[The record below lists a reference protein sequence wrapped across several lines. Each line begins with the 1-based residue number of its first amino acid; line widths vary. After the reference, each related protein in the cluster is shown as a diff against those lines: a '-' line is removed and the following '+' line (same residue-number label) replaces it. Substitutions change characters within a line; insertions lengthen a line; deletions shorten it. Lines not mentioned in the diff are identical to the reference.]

1 MTENQYP
8 PALINSS
15 TTLEEGIRTVL
26 NLRIEQLAVLLDKK
40 NWIDGVSAKLV
51 HKTRVACRRLI
62 VAARLFKRVSSKRL
76 FNKLQSRAE
85 EVLENLGTLRNWD
98 SYANALEN
106 HRGISNPAQKT
117 FFLDGIAWAN
127 RQRFEKIAMKFFKA
141 KADKLTSFLLKAKLK
156 IHQFKNNTTS
166 PSFLEWSRLGIMTN
180 YDDINAEMETL
191 EDSEH
196 AMHSFRLK
204 VKFLRY
210 GMEIMGDAIQ
220 PEKAAKFLKF
230 LKNGQSYLGMINDL
244 HFQIKT
250 TSKIKF
256 ALELHKKDFEFF
268 QGESEFLFLEDCR
281 QRLESTMSLYKA
293 WKLAWKSNNPME

>member
-1 MTENQYP
+1 
-8 PALINSS
+8 
-15 TTLEEGIRTVL
+15 
-26 NLRIEQLAVLLDKK
+26 
-40 NWIDGVSAKLV
+40 
-51 HKTRVACRRLI
+51 
-62 VAARLFKRVSSKRL
+62 
-76 FNKLQSRAE
+76 
-85 EVLENLGTLRNWD
+85 
-98 SYANALEN
+98 
-106 HRGISNPAQKT
+106 
-117 FFLDGIAWAN
+117 
-127 RQRFEKIAMKFFKA
+127 
-141 KADKLTSFLLKAKLK
+141 
-156 IHQFKNNTTS
+156 
-166 PSFLEWSRLGIMTN
+166 
-180 YDDINAEMETL
+180 
-191 EDSEH
+191 
-196 AMHSFRLK
+196 MHSFRLK

-220 PEKAAKFLKF
+220 PEKTAKFLKF